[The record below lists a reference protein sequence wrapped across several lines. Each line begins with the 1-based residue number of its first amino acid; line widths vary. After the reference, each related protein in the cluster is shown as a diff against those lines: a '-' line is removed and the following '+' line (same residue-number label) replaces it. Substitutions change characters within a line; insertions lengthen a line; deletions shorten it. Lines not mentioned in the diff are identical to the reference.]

1 MATFEL
7 DGKEYEYTVLDGT
20 ASTYGAAASAVDLY
34 TEKYSGFTV
43 GQTVQVKWATTGAA
57 TVVGGIVNIIQD
69 EDKVRAVFKTAGGAY
84 VGGVAAAT
92 ASEAVIALAA
102 GLGATASAPVVIGIG
117 ITFGVVFSIAG
128 TEATASLYNM
138 VKSWFGYGTAQEE
151 GTTIDIGQNG
161 TIIKTT
167 NITQDLYELNA
178 ILANESKVELFGET
192 TLREY
197 LKIDKST
204 NTATVSANTQEAQA
218 TIIQDVLAT
227 KTNYVDKIS
236 HNGQTFDIR
245 NLTPIQLRNAIDGI
259 DKVSFLLSNITIKV
273 GEKIDIGNGG
283 VYTVKSGDT
292 LSVIAQNNGTVTKE
306 LVKLNPWLFD
316 DNRIQFNYPTKV
328 LVAEGTVIS
337 DNNNHDL
344 IGQDVADILIDHN
357 GGNDT
362 LIGNGGDDYLDGGAG
377 SDTLIGGSGYD
388 TYITD
393 NGDKVYDQDGIGH
406 VEFYGMTLSG
416 GTQMEGVAN
425 TYEGNGG
432 VYTLNPSNKVLTFVK
447 GFHHNHNY
455 SYSYGY
461 ANKNIKKEETKLCI

>member
-43 GQTVQVKWATTGAA
+43 GQTVLVKWATTGAA

-69 EDKVRAVFKTAGGAY
+69 EDKVRAVFKTAGGSY
-84 VGGVAAAT
+84 VGGVASAT

-102 GLGATASAPVVIGIG
+102 GLGTTVSVPVVIGVG
-117 ITFGVVFSIAG
+117 IVAGVVFSIAG

-204 NTATVSANTQEAQA
+204 NTATVSANTQEAKA
-218 TIIQDVLAT
+218 TIIQDILAT
-227 KTNYVDKIS
+227 KTSYVDKMIHS
-236 HNGQTFDIR
+236 GQTYDIK
-245 NLTPIQLRNAIDGI
+245 NLTNTELKNAVENIDDI
-259 DKVSFLLSNITIKV
+259 SFLLSNITVFPGEIIYSGEELLLDDMEINLYDNIGV
-273 GEKIDIGNGG
+273 GKPLYQVIE
-283 VYTVKSGDT
+283 GDT
-292 LSVIAQNNGTVTKE
+292 ISSIAEGYNISIKE
-306 LVKLNPWLFD
+306 LVTHNLWLFD
-316 DNRIQFNYPTKV
+316 KNRIHFQSGEKV
-328 LVAEGTVIS
+328 LIEENTSIS
-337 DNNNHDL
+337 NSNNQVYTFENNNTLQIIESDE
-344 IGQDVADILIDHN
+344 
-357 GGNDT
+357 GNDT
-362 LIGNGGDDYLDGGAG
+362 FNIGQNHAFIFDSGGNNTYNLEDNYSTIIVNNDQHGVINFGG
-377 SDTLIGGSGYD
+377 
-388 TYITD
+388 
-393 NGDKVYDQDGIGH
+393 N
-406 VEFYGMTLSG
+406 TLS
-416 GTQMEGVAN
+416 EA
-425 TYEGNGG
+425 
-432 VYTLNPSNKVLTFVK
+432 
-447 GFHHNHNY
+447 Y
-455 SYSYGY
+455 STVVF
-461 ANKNIKKEETKLCI
+461 NNLCQHRIIPKIVS